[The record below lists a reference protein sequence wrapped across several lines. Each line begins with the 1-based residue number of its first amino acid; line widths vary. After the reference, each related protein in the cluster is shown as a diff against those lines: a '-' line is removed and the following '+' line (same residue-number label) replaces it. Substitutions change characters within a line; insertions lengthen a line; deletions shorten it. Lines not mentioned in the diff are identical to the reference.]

1 MCKGREISA
10 YLTGEARGFGNMR
23 CRPWCILYNVRQEK
37 GDGGGLKLRC
47 DSDAND
53 DEEEQ
58 QEEAISYTNTPSFAA
73 REHASSLT

>member
-1 MCKGREISA
+1 MAAG
-10 YLTGEARGFGNMR
+10 
-23 CRPWCILYNVRQEK
+23 Q
-37 GDGGGLKLRC
+37 KLRC

-58 QEEAISYTNTPSFAA
+58 QEEDISCTNAPSFAA

>member
-1 MCKGREISA
+1 
-10 YLTGEARGFGNMR
+10 
-23 CRPWCILYNVRQEK
+23 VRQEK
-37 GDGGGLKLRC
+37 GGWRRAKRRC

-53 DEEEQ
+53 EEEEQ

>member
-1 MCKGREISA
+1 
-10 YLTGEARGFGNMR
+10 
-23 CRPWCILYNVRQEK
+23 VRQEK
-37 GDGGGLKLRC
+37 GDGGGPKLRC

-58 QEEAISYTNTPSFAA
+58 QEESISYTNTLSFAA